1 MDFETI
7 ASQIINRR
15 RSSKPKPWQRLKS
28 KFAIR
33 GFEKSKSSYDFVM
46 SGNFSNLPRMNSKSV
61 RIFISSTFSDLNLE
75 RNVLMKYIYPK
86 LKVYCRE
93 KYGFDFYA
101 IDMRWGVPNVTQL
114 DHLGPKTCYDEVEH
128 CKFLSIGPTFIT
140 VLGQRYGEYE
150 IPFTINSYEM
160 ELLKDWSKKI
170 QGVSPKCFE
179 AFEEWYL
186 CDKNDINQAYH
197 LKPIVEAFQLGD
209 NRFVEDAK
217 QRWYDDRKAMH
228 LGINKII
235 PVLTEQ
241 GLISSQEAIKYSL
254 SVTEHE
260 IILGILNADDSDKR
274 KCAAFT
280 RTIKE
285 IDEVLQSKQANKFLD
300 MNHNGTLDETRFEQ
314 INCLRN
320 ITLAAVLKENNIRNY
335 EIPWSAIE
343 NDGLERTLYLR
354 KFGMDFE
361 SKTISLIDKAVSEM
375 SNFEND
381 DLYVEVLQHLN
392 HCNEFVQ
399 EFHGRSDVLEVVK
412 RYIQG
417 DSLDPFVIYGQSGSG
432 KTSVMAKLAVTARD
446 WINEISNSIKH
457 TNSFNQFRIRSKHA
471 KNNKTNLE
479 EKESN
484 SNLVPNNSVLSNPI
498 DSVIVIIRFLG
509 TSPGTSTL
517 RQTLKYTCRQL
528 VANINSIGSMSNS
541 ETFTFIDPEVIR
553 AQDDFQSILNTFYD
567 LLIQLSNMQRH
578 VLIFFDAIDQ
588 LEPSDGAYFLGWIRV
603 PLPRYVKLIIS
614 TLPDIGGIL
623 DNFRSNFLSHNP
635 SSSLPIHLQNSND
648 LENNVPDSLPYP
660 NFIEVEVLDDSMCE
674 QLLKTR
680 LASNGRCL
688 QPFQWKLVKRALS
701 HCHLTLFIVL
711 VERVVSQWKSWH
723 QPDYIL
729 KNTDDQINANT
740 PCTEEEVELA
750 VKQWP
755 NLELALTVRGAIVQF
770 FESLEHTHGKL
781 LTSHAISYITA
792 SRRGL
797 SEAEIVDLLSLD
809 DEVLRDVFEHHL
821 PPQVRAPPFVW
832 TRLRNAL
839 GSNLAEREA
848 DGIVVLFWYHRQFI
862 EAAQDCY
869 LSDINH
875 RRKIHSNIADYFL
888 GKWAGV
894 KKTFYYPKYL
904 AAKLKLPPS
913 SNEDRMVPPQPYVFE
928 ESQISGK
935 KKLLLNL
942 RKLNELPWH
951 LCHSGRFEEFYSEI
965 MFNYEFLYNKL
976 RGTSRSQLLM
986 DLQLP
991 IEAYRIL
998 QIEQLLSSCTQLGR
1012 LSTNDIRAKLGG
1024 LNSALFTN
1032 HSSLLPAS
1040 DTTTNA
1046 NNLSAVYNTDMQ
1058 SPAYLRPPP
1067 PEAFKVYN
1075 CIRIAALSLDYQPSS
1090 LPIDILGRLTKIY
1103 QPPSYLHRTRRR
1115 LSTFTSSGSRRSVS
1129 MLNSKRE
1136 LIHRRRVAETEKPVN
1151 IYRDL
1156 LEKLLVQSRYLG
1168 CKQCALLPRT
1178 TCFDSGSGLL
1188 HTTFDIGLGIGRL
1201 MSNNLILA
1209 VALNGKSVSW
1219 YDLDGN
1225 LVKTISLPEVNLF
1238 SMKFLLASH
1247 GAPDPISICALLVN
1261 KSPEL
1266 NNTNRHS
1273 EDIKYKDNRLISVAK
1288 IDYFS
1293 GRVTTLSILDEQWSD
1308 IFSMPSLILLT
1319 NQWIGSLVDTTFY
1332 LGYLPK
1338 KQMIINGY
1346 TIESHSFYHSNVLN
1360 IISFT
1365 LTDFGAFL
1373 IDIKEHSVVFI
1384 SNPNDLT
1391 IHSTIKLQSNSII
1404 CFCYTIHHECELKF
1418 YEMNQ
1423 IKNDNLNDDNNN
1435 KNTSFLNGINGINFH
1450 GLIIYESYLKNTIS
1464 LQIVQVNRFFNC
1476 STHLSYTDHLIV
1488 YLFNTRRKTA
1498 EDFGIIWDQR
1508 YETCIHLQLP
1518 FNVQQDNLSND
1529 EVNLTKEMLNYTSS
1543 FGKGVSAIFSYENDL
1558 LFTTGRECFL
1568 LVWSTMTGHILKI
1581 IAQGCAEGILSGL
1594 SAPSLDTDLGMT
1606 TTTSIKGTTNSSM
1619 AGSVL
1624 VICHFPDTTTPQYSE
1639 SPDQAMF
1646 IMCKIFNVKSLRK
1659 PDKQLAVLGSQL
1671 FYADDSQNTNLNIEE
1686 IATGGPLVYWSAN
1699 MSIEYVYED
1708 CLSTLVLVTQRK
1720 EERNN
1725 VDNLILYDLDE
1736 DSTNPIY
1743 SWSDNEVNAKSI
1755 DTFLTTQQLVDWAT
1769 TTTDIKS
1776 MGTGDKCLSYTH
1788 DISVFLH
1795 KTATKINTLTIFNQN
1810 QLLDSYTYLD
1820 PIHMK
1825 DYLPNLYVPTSNGFI
1840 SSFGLIQSKYGMLT
1854 LIKPSFD
1861 DEAPSLLV
1869 KVLISSVDMHNNM
1882 YEFKSLWGEQPR
1894 EINLIQAYQ
1903 LTKTAGKILLDK
1915 RDLQII
1921 SLNLLTYRPSYPY
1934 HIIIGLNE
1942 SHKTLYPVTRC
1953 DGRTVVW
1960 LGVIVIVDLGYPH
1973 EDGCMDKNI
1982 DNYPQVLHTILL
1994 DYGPNLILFPDGMT
2008 AINYRLNMYNIVTG
2022 NRKYGSETNEI
2033 DKFLQKMNSGH
2044 FNLST
2049 ESVNDNDETINFLNT
2064 EQAFGDLV
2072 TDKQLGN
2079 IIVSKSSNEEN
2090 IFIQSIVLASDGK
2103 LLIGKRHHPEQRIHL
2118 DLAGESS
2125 SESYDSDDSETDY
2138 GASPARCL
2146 VAYEISTAQTEVSS
2160 PLSSLP
2166 KGVISDIQLNPVTE
2180 YMFENEPY
2188 MLWLSRDT
2196 KTLIAVTP
2204 NEYLRGFDLG
2214 LHQDGEYN
2222 LGLLESVNTEDQ
2234 IYEQIDEEVDWIDG
2248 SLDKLTEDEKKMKM
2262 LDYFEESG
2270 LTEMMKKAMFD
2281 VVDKRPID
2289 PISYIAKSL
2298 LKQHHSQDN

>member
-1 MDFETI
+1 
-7 ASQIINRR
+7 
-15 RSSKPKPWQRLKS
+15 
-28 KFAIR
+28 
-33 GFEKSKSSYDFVM
+33 
-46 SGNFSNLPRMNSKSV
+46 
-61 RIFISSTFSDLNLE
+61 
-75 RNVLMKYIYPK
+75 
-86 LKVYCRE
+86 
-93 KYGFDFYA
+93 
-101 IDMRWGVPNVTQL
+101 MRWGVPNVTQL

-417 DSLDPFVIYGQSGSG
+417 DSLGMV
-432 KTSVMAKLAVTARD
+432 K
-446 WINEISNSIKH
+446 
-457 TNSFNQFRIRSKHA
+457 
-471 KNNKTNLE
+471 
-479 EKESN
+479 
-484 SNLVPNNSVLSNPI
+484 
-498 DSVIVIIRFLG
+498 
-509 TSPGTSTL
+509 
-517 RQTLKYTCRQL
+517 
-528 VANINSIGSMSNS
+528 
-541 ETFTFIDPEVIR
+541 
-553 AQDDFQSILNTFYD
+553 SILNTFYD

-1115 LSTFTSSGSRRSVS
+1115 LSTYTSSGSRRSVS
-1129 MLNSKRE
+1129 MLNPKRE

-1247 GAPDPISICALLVN
+1247 GAPDPISICALPVN

-1293 GRVTTLSILDEQWSD
+1293 GRVTTLSILDEPWSD

-1373 IDIKEHSVVFI
+1373 IDTKEHSVVFI
-1384 SNPNDLT
+1384 SIPNDLT

-1404 CFCYTIHHECELKF
+1404 CFCFTNHHECELKF

-1423 IKNDNLNDDNNN
+1423 IKNDHLNDDDDNH

-1476 STHLSYTDHLIV
+1476 STHLSYTDNLIV

-1671 FYADDSQNTNLNIEE
+1671 FYADDNQNTNLNIEE

-1921 SLNLLTYRPSYPY
+1921 SLNLLTYRPSYPN

-2022 NRKYGSETNEI
+2022 NRKYGSETSEI

-2090 IFIQSIVLASDGK
+2090 IFVQSIVLASDGK

-2118 DLAGESS
+2118 DLDGESS

-2298 LKQHHSQDN
+2298 LKQHHSQNN

>member
-1 MDFETI
+1 MNFETI

-33 GFEKSKSSYDFVM
+33 GFGKSKSSYDFVM

-160 ELLKDWSKKI
+160 ELIKDWSKKI
-170 QGVSPKCFE
+170 QGISPKCFE
-179 AFEEWYL
+179 ALEEWYL

-209 NRFVEDAK
+209 NRFVENEK

-228 LGINKII
+228 LGINQII
-235 PVLTEQ
+235 PVLTQQ
-241 GLISSQEAIKYSL
+241 GLITSQEAIKYSL

-285 IDEVLQSKQANKFLD
+285 IDEVLQIVNVMKIFLRFSKSFKYAN
-300 MNHNGTLDETRFEQ
+300 
-314 INCLRN
+314 
-320 ITLAAVLKENNIRNY
+320 ENYKSLLLIVIGNMFCIF
-335 EIPWSAIE
+335 IPGA
-343 NDGLERTLYLR
+343 LYLR

-381 DLYVEVLQHLN
+381 ELYVEVLQHLN
-392 HCNEFVQ
+392 HCNEFIQ

-417 DSLDPFVIYGQSGSG
+417 DSTDPFVLYGQSGSG

-446 WINEISNSIKH
+446 WINEII
-457 TNSFNQFRIRSKHA
+457 
-471 KNNKTNLE
+471 
-479 EKESN
+479 
-484 SNLVPNNSVLSNPI
+484 
-498 DSVIVIIRFLG
+498 IVIIRFLG

-541 ETFTFIDPEVIR
+541 DTFTFIDPEVIR
-553 AQDDFQSILNTFYD
+553 AQDDFQVKIYGL
-567 LLIQLSNMQRH
+567 H

-614 TLPDIGGIL
+614 TLPHIGGIL
-623 DNFRSNFLSHNP
+623 DNFRSNFLSHN
-635 SSSLPIHLQNSND
+635 SLT
-648 LENNVPDSLPYP
+648 YP
-660 NFIEVEVLDDSMCE
+660 NFIEVKVLDDSMCE
-674 QLLKTR
+674 QLLRTR

-701 HCHLTLFIVL
+701 HCQLTLFIVL

-729 KNTDDQINANT
+729 KN
-740 PCTEEEVELA
+740 
-750 VKQWP
+750 
-755 NLELALTVRGAIVQF
+755 TVRGAIVQF

-862 EAAQDCY
+862 EAAKDCY

-875 RRKIHSNIADYFL
+875 KRKIHSNIADYFL

-976 RGTSRSQLLM
+976 RGTSRSQLLI

-991 IEAYRIL
+991 IEAYRTF
-998 QIEQLLSSCTQLGR
+998 QIEQLLSSCNQLGR
-1012 LSTNDIRAKLGG
+1012 LSTNDMRAKLDG
-1024 LNSALFTN
+1024 LNSALFIN
-1032 HSSLLPAS
+1032 QSSLLHAS

-1046 NNLSAVYNTDMQ
+1046 SSLSAVYNTDTQ
-1058 SPAYLRPPP
+1058 SSAYSRTPP

-1103 QPPSYLHRTRRR
+1103 QPPSYLRRTRRR
-1115 LSTFTSSGSRRSVS
+1115 LSTYTSPTSRRSVS

-1136 LIHRRRVAETEKPVN
+1136 LIHRRRVTEIEKPLN
-1151 IYRDL
+1151 IYKDL
-1156 LEKLLVQSRYLG
+1156 LDKLLVQSRYLG

-1247 GAPDPISICALLVN
+1247 IAPDPTSICALPIN

-1266 NNTNRHS
+1266 NTTNTNRHS
-1273 EDIKYKDNRLISVAK
+1273 EDIKYKDNRLITVAK
-1288 IDYFS
+1288 IDYFT
-1293 GRVTTLSILDEQWSD
+1293 GRVTTLSTLNEQWSD
-1308 IFSMPSLILLT
+1308 IFSMSSLILLT
-1319 NQWIGSLVDTTFY
+1319 NQWIGSLIDTTFY

-1338 KQMIINGY
+1338 KQMIINDY
-1346 TIESHSFYHSNVLN
+1346 
-1360 IISFT
+1360 
-1365 LTDFGAFL
+1365 GAFL
-1373 IDIKEHSVVFI
+1373 IDINEHSVIFI
-1384 SNPNDLT
+1384 SMTNNFT
-1391 IHSTIKLQSNSII
+1391 IHSTIKLQSNYII
-1404 CFCYTIHHECELKF
+1404 CFCFTTQHECELKF
-1418 YEMNQ
+1418 YE
-1423 IKNDNLNDDNNN
+1423 IKQKNEGNLNEAN
-1435 KNTSFLNGINGINFH
+1435 LN
-1450 GLIIYESYLKNTIS
+1450 L
-1464 LQIVQVNRFFNC
+1464 
-1476 STHLSYTDHLIV
+1476 
-1488 YLFNTRRKTA
+1488 
-1498 EDFGIIWDQR
+1498 
-1508 YETCIHLQLP
+1508 
-1518 FNVQQDNLSND
+1518 
-1529 EVNLTKEMLNYTSS
+1529 LN
-1543 FGKGVSAIFSYENDL
+1543 GVSAIFSYENDL

-1594 SAPSLDTDLGMT
+1594 SVPSLDTDLGMT
-1606 TTTSIKGTTNSSM
+1606 TKTSIKGTTNSSM
-1619 AGSVL
+1619 TGSVL
-1624 VICHFPDTTTPQYSE
+1624 VICHFPDTSTPQYSE

-1659 PDKQLAVLGSQL
+1659 PDKRLAVLGSQL
-1671 FYADDSQNTNLNIEE
+1671 FYADDNQNTNLNIEE
-1686 IATGGPLVYWSAN
+1686 IAAGGPLVYWSAN
-1699 MSIEYVYED
+1699 MSIEYVFED
-1708 CLSTLVLVTQRK
+1708 GLSTLVLVTHRK

-1769 TTTDIKS
+1769 AITDIKS
-1776 MGTGDKCLSYTH
+1776 TGTGDRCLSHTN
-1788 DISVFLH
+1788 DISVYLH
-1795 KTATKINTLTIFNQN
+1795 KTVTKINTLTIFNQN

-1825 DYLPNLYVPTSNGFI
+1825 DYLPNLYVPTSNGLI

-1861 DEAPSLLV
+1861 DETPSLLV
-1869 KVLISSVDMHNNM
+1869 KVLISSVDIHHNM

-1903 LTKTAGKILLDK
+1903 LTKTAGRILINK
-1915 RDLQII
+1915 RELQTI
-1921 SLNLLTYRPSYPY
+1921 SLNLLTYRPSYPN

-1960 LGVIVIVDLGYPH
+1960 LGVILIVDLGYPH
-1973 EDGCMDKNI
+1973 EDGRMDKDI

-1994 DYGPNLILFPDGMT
+1994 DYGPNLILFSDGLT

-2022 NRKYGSETNEI
+2022 NRKYGPETSEI
-2033 DKFLQKMNSGH
+2033 DKFLQRMNSGH

-2049 ESVNDNDETINFLNT
+2049 ESVNDNDETINFMDSKQT
-2064 EQAFGDLV
+2064 VGEPV

-2079 IIVSKSSNEEN
+2079 LIVSKSSNEDN

-2118 DLAGESS
+2118 DLAEESS

-2146 VAYEISTAQTEVSS
+2146 VAYEISTAQTEISS
-2160 PLSSLP
+2160 SMSSLST
-2166 KGVISDIQLNPVTE
+2166 GVISGIQLNSVTE

-2196 KTLIAVTP
+2196 KTLITVTP

-2214 LHQDGEYN
+2214 LHQDEESN

-2234 IYEQIDEEVDWIDG
+2234 IYEQTDEEGDWIDG

-2270 LTEMMKKAMFD
+2270 LSKFLCSTF
-2281 VVDKRPID
+2281 KRNTTG
-2289 PISYIAKSL
+2289 SL
-2298 LKQHHSQDN
+2298 NAV

>member
-1 MDFETI
+1 
-7 ASQIINRR
+7 
-15 RSSKPKPWQRLKS
+15 
-28 KFAIR
+28 
-33 GFEKSKSSYDFVM
+33 
-46 SGNFSNLPRMNSKSV
+46 
-61 RIFISSTFSDLNLE
+61 
-75 RNVLMKYIYPK
+75 
-86 LKVYCRE
+86 
-93 KYGFDFYA
+93 
-101 IDMRWGVPNVTQL
+101 MRWGVPNVTQL
-114 DHLGPKTCYDEVEH
+114 DHLGPQTCYDEVEH
-128 CKFLSIGPTFIT
+128 CKFLSVGPTFIT

-150 IPFTINSYEM
+150 IPVTVNSSEM
-160 ELLKDWSKKI
+160 ELIKEWSKKI
-170 QGVSPKCFE
+170 CGVSSKCIE

-209 NRFVEDAK
+209 SRFVENAK
-217 QRWYDDRKAMH
+217 QRWYEDRKAMQ
-228 LGINKII
+228 LGMSQII
-235 PVLTEQ
+235 PVLIER
-241 GLISSQEAIKYSL
+241 GLISNQEALKYSL

-260 IILGILNADDSDKR
+260 IVLGILNADDSDKR

-285 IDEVLQSKQANKFLD
+285 IDEVLQSTQANKFLD
-300 MNHNGTLDETRFEQ
+300 INRNGTLDETRFEQ
-314 INCLRN
+314 ISDLRN
-320 ITLAAVLKENNIRNY
+320 VTLAAILRENNIRNY
-335 EIPWSAIE
+335 EIPWSVIE

-361 SKTISLIDKAVSEM
+361 SKIISLIDKAVSEM

-381 DLYVEVLQHLN
+381 ELYVEVLQHLN
-392 HCNEFVQ
+392 QCNEFIQ
-399 EFHGRSDVLEVVK
+399 EFHGRSNVLEVVK

-417 DSLDPFVIYGQSGSG
+417 DSTGLVKLYLCYVTSSVYPFVLYGQSGSG

-446 WINEISNSIKH
+446 WISEISNSIKH
-457 TNSFNQFRIRSKHA
+457 TNSFNQFRIRSKHI
-471 KNNKTNLE
+471 KSNKTNLE

-484 SNLVPNNSVLSNPI
+484 STFVPDHSTLFNPS

-517 RQTLKYTCRQL
+517 RQTLKYICRQL
-528 VANINSIGSMSNS
+528 VANINNIGSMSNS
-541 ETFTFIDPEVIR
+541 ETFTFIDPEAIR

-567 LLIQLSNMQRH
+567 LLVQLSNMQRY
-578 VLIFFDAIDQ
+578 VLVFLDAIDQ

-623 DNFRSNFLSHNP
+623 DNFRSSFLSYCPSPSTTHLHN
-635 SSSLPIHLQNSND
+635 SDDQEND
-648 LENNVPDSLPYP
+648 TTDSTTYP

-688 QPFQWKLVKRALS
+688 QPFQWKLVRRALS
-701 HCHLTLFIVL
+701 HCHLTLFVVL
-711 VERVVSQWKSWH
+711 VERVVIQWKSWH
-723 QPDYIL
+723 QPNYIL
-729 KNTDDQINANT
+729 NNEDNQIDTNK
-740 PCTEEEVELA
+740 PCTEEEVDLA
-750 VKQWP
+750 IKQWP

-792 SRRGL
+792 SRRGM

-839 GSNLAEREA
+839 GSNLVEREA
-848 DGIVVLFWYHRQFI
+848 DGIVVVFWYHRQFI
-862 EAAQDCY
+862 EAAQDYY

-894 KKTFYYPKYL
+894 KKTFHYPKYL

-913 SNEDRMVPPQPYVFE
+913 SNEDRMVPAQPYVFE

-951 LCHSGRFEEFYSEI
+951 LCHSGRFEEFYTEI

-976 RGTSRSQLLM
+976 RGTSRSQLLI

-991 IEAYRIL
+991 IQAYRTF
-998 QIEQLLSSCTQLGR
+998 QMEQLLSSCTQPGR
-1012 LSTNDIRAKLGG
+1012 LSAKDIRAKLGG
-1024 LNSALFTN
+1024 LNSALFIN
-1032 HSSLLPAS
+1032 QSSLLSTS

-1046 NNLSAVYNTDMQ
+1046 SNFSVVYNTEMQ
-1058 SPAYLRPPP
+1058 PSAHLRPPP

-1103 QPPSYLHRTRRR
+1103 QPPSYLHRTRKR
-1115 LSTFTSSGSRRSVS
+1115 LSTYVPFGSRRSVS

-1136 LIHRRRVAETEKPVN
+1136 LEHKRRVAETETPIN
-1151 IYRDL
+1151 IYRNL
-1156 LEKLLVQSRYLG
+1156 LDKLLIQSRYLG

-1247 GAPDPISICALLVN
+1247 TAPDPISICALPVN

-1266 NNTNRHS
+1266 NNTTNNHY
-1273 EDIKYKDNRLISVAK
+1273 EDIKYKDNRLISITK

-1293 GRVTTLSILDEQWSD
+1293 GRVTNLSTLDEKWSD
-1308 IFSMPSLILLT
+1308 IFSMSSLILLT
-1319 NQWIGSLVDTTFY
+1319 NQWIGSLVDSTFY

-1338 KQMIINGY
+1338 KQMVIDGY
-1346 TIESHSFYHSNVLN
+1346 TIESHSFYHSNLRN

-1373 IDIKEHSVVFI
+1373 IDTKEHSVVFI
-1384 SNPNDLT
+1384 SIPNGLT
-1391 IHSTIKLQSNSII
+1391 IHSTVKLQSNFII
-1404 CFCYTIHHECELKF
+1404 CFCFTTTNYESELKF
-1418 YEMNQ
+1418 YEITQ
-1423 IKNDNLNDDNNN
+1423 IKADNSNERNS
-1435 KNTSFLNGINGINFH
+1435 SFLNGSTVCGINFH
-1450 GLIIYESYLKNTIS
+1450 GLTLYEGCLKNTIS
-1464 LQIVQVNRFFNC
+1464 LHVIQANRFLNC
-1476 STHLSYTDHLIV
+1476 STHLSYSDHLV
-1488 YLFNTRRKTA
+1488 AYLFNVRRKTA
-1498 EDFGIIWDQR
+1498 EDFGVIWDNR
-1508 YETCIHLQLP
+1508 YETYINLQLP

-1529 EVNLTKEMLNYTSS
+1529 EVNLTKEMLNYTFS
-1543 FGKGVSAIFSYENDL
+1543 FGKGVSAIFSHENDL

-1594 SAPSLDTDLGMT
+1594 SVPSLDTDFAMT
-1606 TTTSIKGTTNSSM
+1606 TTSSMKGTANSSM
-1619 AGSVL
+1619 TGSVL

-1659 PDKQLAVLGSQL
+1659 PDKQLAVMGSQL
-1671 FYADDSQNTNLNIEE
+1671 FYADDNHNTNLNIEE
-1686 IATGGPLVYWSAN
+1686 IATGGPLVYRSAN

-1708 CLSTLVLVTQRK
+1708 GLSTLVLVAHRK
-1720 EERNN
+1720 EERTN
-1725 VDNLILYDLDE
+1725 VDSLILYDLDE

-1755 DTFLTTQQLVDWAT
+1755 DTFLTTQQLIDWAT
-1769 TTTDIKS
+1769 SITDIKAMS
-1776 MGTGDKCLSYTH
+1776 NGDKFLNNQPNG
-1788 DISVFLH
+1788 ISAFLH
-1795 KTATKINTLTIFNQN
+1795 KTVTKINSLTIFNHN
-1810 QLLDSYTYLD
+1810 KLLDSYTYLD

-1825 DYLPNLYVPTSNGFI
+1825 DYLPNLYVPTSNGLI

-1861 DEAPSLLV
+1861 DETTHSLLV
-1869 KVLISSVDMHNNM
+1869 KVLISTVDIDNNT

-1894 EINLIQAYQ
+1894 AINLTQAYQ
-1903 LTKTAGKILLDK
+1903 QIKTAGGILLDK
-1915 RDLQII
+1915 RDLQTIT
-1921 SLNLLTYRPSYPY
+1921 LNLLTYRPNHPN

-1953 DGRTVVW
+1953 DGRIVVW
-1960 LGVIVIVDLGYPH
+1960 LGVIMIVDLGYPDVDRVAY
-1973 EDGCMDKNI
+1973 EDNV
-1982 DNYPQVLHTILL
+1982 NYPQVLHTILL
-1994 DYGPNLILFPDGMT
+1994 DYGPNLILFSDGMT
-2008 AINYRLNMYNIVTG
+2008 AINYRLHIYNIVTG
-2022 NRKYGSETNEI
+2022 HRRSESESNEI

-2044 FNLST
+2044 FNQSAEST
-2049 ESVNDNDETINFLNT
+2049 AGSSDETINFLNN
-2064 EQAFGDLV
+2064 EQDGKKATDKVLGDL
-2072 TDKQLGN
+2072 
-2079 IIVSKSSNEEN
+2079 IASKSANEEN
-2090 IFIQSIVLASDGK
+2090 IFIQSSVLAADGK
-2103 LLIGKRHHPEQRIHL
+2103 LLIGKRHHPEQKIHL
-2118 DLAGESS
+2118 DLADESS

-2146 VAYEISTAQTEVSS
+2146 IAYEVSTTQTEISS
-2160 PLSSLP
+2160 FSSSSL
-2166 KGVISDIQLNPVTE
+2166 KNIMNDTRLNHVTE

-2196 KTLIAVTP
+2196 KTLITVTP
-2204 NEYLRGFDLG
+2204 NEYIRGFDLG
-2214 LHQDGEYN
+2214 LHHDGEYY

-2234 IYEQIDEEVDWIDG
+2234 LDEPIGEEGWIDS
-2248 SLDKLTEDEKKMKM
+2248 SLYNLTEDEKKMKM

-2270 LTEMMKKAMFD
+2270 LTEMMKNAMFE
-2281 VVDKRPID
+2281 VADKRPSD
-2289 PISYIAKSL
+2289 PISFIAKSL
-2298 LKQHHSQDN
+2298 LKQHHSQNN

>member
-1 MDFETI
+1 
-7 ASQIINRR
+7 
-15 RSSKPKPWQRLKS
+15 
-28 KFAIR
+28 
-33 GFEKSKSSYDFVM
+33 M

-128 CKFLSIGPTFIT
+128 CKFLSVGPTFIT

-170 QGVSPKCFE
+170 QGVSPRCFE

-300 MNHNGTLDETRFEQ
+300 MNHNGTLDKTRFEQ

-320 ITLAAVLKENNIRNY
+320 ITLAAALKENNIRNY

-417 DSLDPFVIYGQSGSG
+417 DSSDPFVIYGQSGSG

-484 SNLVPNNSVLSNPI
+484 PNLVPNNSILSNPI

-648 LENNVPDSLPYP
+648 LENNVSDSLAYP

-1046 NNLSAVYNTDMQ
+1046 NSLSAVYNTDMQ

-1247 GAPDPISICALLVN
+1247 GAPDPISICALSVN

-1293 GRVTTLSILDEQWSD
+1293 GRVTTLSLLDEQWSD
-1308 IFSMPSLILLT
+1308 IFNMPSLILLT

-1346 TIESHSFYHSNVLN
+1346 TIESHSFYHSNILN

-1384 SNPNDLT
+1384 SIPNDLT
-1391 IHSTIKLQSNSII
+1391 IHSTVKLQSNSII

-1423 IKNDNLNDDNNN
+1423 IKNDNLNDNNNN

-1464 LQIVQVNRFFNC
+1464 LQIVQVNRFLNC

-1671 FYADDSQNTNLNIEE
+1671 FYADDNQNTNLNIEE

-1861 DEAPSLLV
+1861 DEAPLLLV

-1921 SLNLLTYRPSYPY
+1921 SLNLLTYRPSYPN

-2022 NRKYGSETNEI
+2022 NRKYGSETSEI

-2064 EQAFGDLV
+2064 EQAFGDLL

-2166 KGVISDIQLNPVTE
+2166 TGVISDIQLNPVTE

-2298 LKQHHSQDN
+2298 LKQHHSQNN

>member
-1 MDFETI
+1 
-7 ASQIINRR
+7 
-15 RSSKPKPWQRLKS
+15 
-28 KFAIR
+28 
-33 GFEKSKSSYDFVM
+33 M

-128 CKFLSIGPTFIT
+128 CKFLSVGPTFIT

-170 QGVSPKCFE
+170 QGVSPRCFE

-300 MNHNGTLDETRFEQ
+300 MNHNGTLDKTRFEQ

-320 ITLAAVLKENNIRNY
+320 ITLAAALKENNIRNY

-417 DSLDPFVIYGQSGSG
+417 DSSDPFVIYGQSGSG

-484 SNLVPNNSVLSNPI
+484 PNLVPNNSILSNPI

-648 LENNVPDSLPYP
+648 LENNVPDCLAYP

-1046 NNLSAVYNTDMQ
+1046 NSLSAVYNTDMQ

-1247 GAPDPISICALLVN
+1247 GAPDPISICALSIN

-1266 NNTNRHS
+1266 NNNNRHS

-1293 GRVTTLSILDEQWSD
+1293 GRVTTLSLLDEQWSD
-1308 IFSMPSLILLT
+1308 IFNMPSLILLT

-1346 TIESHSFYHSNVLN
+1346 TIESHSFYHSNILN

-1384 SNPNDLT
+1384 SIPNDLT
-1391 IHSTIKLQSNSII
+1391 IHSTVKLQSNSII

-1423 IKNDNLNDDNNN
+1423 IKNDNLNDNNNN

-1464 LQIVQVNRFFNC
+1464 LQIVQVNRFLNC

-1671 FYADDSQNTNLNIEE
+1671 FYADDNQNTNLNIEE

-1921 SLNLLTYRPSYPY
+1921 SLNLLTYRPSYPN

-1994 DYGPNLILFPDGMT
+1994 DYGPNLLLFPDGMT

-2022 NRKYGSETNEI
+2022 NRKYGSETSEI

-2166 KGVISDIQLNPVTE
+2166 TGVISDIQLNPVTE

-2298 LKQHHSQDN
+2298 LKQHHSQNN

>member
-1 MDFETI
+1 
-7 ASQIINRR
+7 
-15 RSSKPKPWQRLKS
+15 
-28 KFAIR
+28 
-33 GFEKSKSSYDFVM
+33 
-46 SGNFSNLPRMNSKSV
+46 
-61 RIFISSTFSDLNLE
+61 
-75 RNVLMKYIYPK
+75 
-86 LKVYCRE
+86 
-93 KYGFDFYA
+93 
-101 IDMRWGVPNVTQL
+101 
-114 DHLGPKTCYDEVEH
+114 
-128 CKFLSIGPTFIT
+128 
-140 VLGQRYGEYE
+140 
-150 IPFTINSYEM
+150 M

-170 QGVSPKCFE
+170 QGVSPRCFE

-209 NRFVEDAK
+209 NQFVEDAK

-417 DSLDPFVIYGQSGSG
+417 DSSDPFVIYGQSGSG

-484 SNLVPNNSVLSNPI
+484 PNLVPNNSILSNPI

-648 LENNVPDSLPYP
+648 LENNVPDSLAYP

-1247 GAPDPISICALLVN
+1247 GAPDPISICALSVN

-1293 GRVTTLSILDEQWSD
+1293 GRVTTLSLLDEQWSD
-1308 IFSMPSLILLT
+1308 IFNMPSLILLT

-1332 LGYLPK
+1332 LGYLAK

-1384 SNPNDLT
+1384 SIPNDLT
-1391 IHSTIKLQSNSII
+1391 IHSTVKLQSNSII

-1423 IKNDNLNDDNNN
+1423 IKNDNLNDNNN

-1464 LQIVQVNRFFNC
+1464 LQIVQVNRFLNC

-1671 FYADDSQNTNLNIEE
+1671 FYADDNQNTNLNIEE

-1921 SLNLLTYRPSYPY
+1921 SLNLLTYRPSYPN

-2022 NRKYGSETNEI
+2022 NRKYGSETSEI

-2044 FNLST
+2044 FNLSN

-2166 KGVISDIQLNPVTE
+2166 TGVISDIQLNPVTE

-2298 LKQHHSQDN
+2298 LKQHHSQNN

>member
-1 MDFETI
+1 M
-7 ASQIINRR
+7 
-15 RSSKPKPWQRLKS
+15 K
-28 KFAIR
+28 
-33 GFEKSKSSYDFVM
+33 
-46 SGNFSNLPRMNSKSV
+46 
-61 RIFISSTFSDLNLE
+61 DLNLE

-1219 YDLDGN
+1219 YDLDG
-1225 LVKTISLPEVNLF
+1225 
-1238 SMKFLLASH
+1238 
-1247 GAPDPISICALLVN
+1247 
-1261 KSPEL
+1261 
-1266 NNTNRHS
+1266 
-1273 EDIKYKDNRLISVAK
+1273 
-1288 IDYFS
+1288 
-1293 GRVTTLSILDEQWSD
+1293 
-1308 IFSMPSLILLT
+1308 
-1319 NQWIGSLVDTTFY
+1319 
-1332 LGYLPK
+1332 
-1338 KQMIINGY
+1338 
-1346 TIESHSFYHSNVLN
+1346 
-1360 IISFT
+1360 
-1365 LTDFGAFL
+1365 
-1373 IDIKEHSVVFI
+1373 
-1384 SNPNDLT
+1384 
-1391 IHSTIKLQSNSII
+1391 
-1404 CFCYTIHHECELKF
+1404 
-1418 YEMNQ
+1418 
-1423 IKNDNLNDDNNN
+1423 
-1435 KNTSFLNGINGINFH
+1435 
-1450 GLIIYESYLKNTIS
+1450 
-1464 LQIVQVNRFFNC
+1464 
-1476 STHLSYTDHLIV
+1476 
-1488 YLFNTRRKTA
+1488 
-1498 EDFGIIWDQR
+1498 
-1508 YETCIHLQLP
+1508 
-1518 FNVQQDNLSND
+1518 
-1529 EVNLTKEMLNYTSS
+1529 
-1543 FGKGVSAIFSYENDL
+1543 VSAIFSYENDL

>member
-1 MDFETI
+1 
-7 ASQIINRR
+7 
-15 RSSKPKPWQRLKS
+15 
-28 KFAIR
+28 
-33 GFEKSKSSYDFVM
+33 M

-260 IILGILNADDSDKR
+260 IILGILNADESDKR

-417 DSLDPFVIYGQSGSG
+417 DSSDPFVIYGQSGSG

-446 WINEISNSIKH
+446 WINEISNSIRH
-457 TNSFNQFRIRSKHA
+457 TNSFNQFRIRSKHG

-484 SNLVPNNSVLSNPI
+484 SNLAPNNSILSNPI

-635 SSSLPIHLQNSND
+635 SSSLPIHQQNSND

-1046 NNLSAVYNTDMQ
+1046 NNFSAVYNTDMQ

-1129 MLNSKRE
+1129 MLNPKRE
-1136 LIHRRRVAETEKPVN
+1136 LIHRRRVVETEKPVN

-1247 GAPDPISICALLVN
+1247 GAPDPISICALSVN

-1266 NNTNRHS
+1266 NNINRHS

-1293 GRVTTLSILDEQWSD
+1293 GRVTNLSLLDEQWSD
-1308 IFSMPSLILLT
+1308 IFNIPSLILLT

-1346 TIESHSFYHSNVLN
+1346 TIENHSFYHSNILN

-1373 IDIKEHSVVFI
+1373 IDINEHSVVFI
-1384 SNPNDLT
+1384 SSSNDLT
-1391 IHSTIKLQSNSII
+1391 IHSTVKLQSNNII
-1404 CFCYTIHHECELKF
+1404 CFCYTINHECELKF

-1423 IKNDNLNDDNNN
+1423 IKNDNLNDNN
-1435 KNTSFLNGINGINFH
+1435 NTSFLNGINGINFH

-1464 LQIVQVNRFFNC
+1464 LQIVQMNRFFNC
-1476 STHLSYTDHLIV
+1476 STHLSYTDYLIV

-1594 SAPSLDTDLGMT
+1594 SVPSLDTDLGMT

-1619 AGSVL
+1619 TGSVL

-1671 FYADDSQNTNLNIEE
+1671 FYADDNQNTNLNIEE

-1743 SWSDNEVNAKSI
+1743 SWSDNDVNAKSI
-1755 DTFLTTQQLVDWAT
+1755 DTFLTTQQLVDWGT
-1769 TTTDIKS
+1769 TITDIKS
-1776 MGTGDKCLSYTH
+1776 MGTGDKCFSYTH

-1825 DYLPNLYVPTSNGFI
+1825 DYLPNLYVPTSNGLI

-1861 DEAPSLLV
+1861 DETPSLLV
-1869 KVLISSVDMHNNM
+1869 KVLISSVDIHNNK

-1894 EINLIQAYQ
+1894 EVNLIQAYQ
-1903 LTKTAGKILLDK
+1903 LTKTAGKMLLDK

-1921 SLNLLTYRPSYPY
+1921 SLNLLTYRPSYPN

-1973 EDGCMDKNI
+1973 EDGSMDKNI

-1994 DYGPNLILFPDGMT
+1994 DYGPNLILFSDGMT
-2008 AINYRLNMYNIVTG
+2008 AINYRLNMYNIVNG
-2022 NRKYGSETNEI
+2022 NRKYGSETSEI

-2064 EQAFGDLV
+2064 EQAVGDLV

-2160 PLSSLP
+2160 LP
-2166 KGVISDIQLNPVTE
+2166 TGVISDIQLNPVTE

-2289 PISYIAKSL
+2289 PISSIAKSL
-2298 LKQHHSQDN
+2298 LKQHHSQNN

>member
-1 MDFETI
+1 M
-7 ASQIINRR
+7 
-15 RSSKPKPWQRLKS
+15 K
-28 KFAIR
+28 
-33 GFEKSKSSYDFVM
+33 
-46 SGNFSNLPRMNSKSV
+46 
-61 RIFISSTFSDLNLE
+61 DLNLE

-160 ELLKDWSKKI
+160 GLIKDWSKKI

-186 CDKNDINQAYH
+186 CDKNDTNQAYH
-197 LKPIVEAFQLGD
+197 LKPIVEVFQLGD

-228 LGINKII
+228 LGINQII

-260 IILGILNADDSDKR
+260 IILGILNAEDSDKR

-285 IDEVLQSKQANKFLD
+285 IDKVLQSRQANKFLD

-314 INCLRN
+314 INDLRN
-320 ITLAAVLKENNIRNY
+320 ITLASVLKENNIRNY

-417 DSLDPFVIYGQSGSG
+417 DSSDPFVIYGQSGSG

-446 WINEISNSIKH
+446 WINEISNSIRH
-457 TNSFNQFRIRSKHA
+457 TISFNQFRIRSKHA
-471 KNNKTNLE
+471 KNNKTNVE
-479 EKESN
+479 EKELN
-484 SNLVPNNSVLSNPI
+484 SNLVPNNPILFNPI

-541 ETFTFIDPEVIR
+541 EAFTFIDPEVIR
-553 AQDDFQSILNTFYD
+553 SQDDFQSILNTFYD

-740 PCTEEEVELA
+740 PCTEEEAELA

-1040 DTTTNA
+1040 DTSTNA
-1046 NNLSAVYNTDMQ
+1046 SNLSAIYNTDMQ

-1103 QPPSYLHRTRRR
+1103 QPPSYLRRTRRR
-1115 LSTFTSSGSRRSVS
+1115 LSTYISSGSRRSVS
-1129 MLNSKRE
+1129 MLNPKRE
-1136 LIHRRRVAETEKPVN
+1136 LIHRRRVTETEKPVN
-1151 IYRDL
+1151 IYKDL

-1247 GAPDPISICALLVN
+1247 GAPDPISICALPVN

-1293 GRVTTLSILDEQWSD
+1293 GRVTTLSTLDEQWSD

-1319 NQWIGSLVDTTFY
+1319 NQWIGSLIDTTFH

-1346 TIESHSFYHSNVLN
+1346 TIESHSFYHSNLLN

-1373 IDIKEHSVVFI
+1373 IDIKEHSVVFVSI
-1384 SNPNDLT
+1384 SNDLT
-1391 IHSTIKLQSNSII
+1391 IHSTIKLQSDIII
-1404 CFCYTIHHECELKF
+1404 CFCFTTHHECELKF
-1418 YEMNQ
+1418 YEIKQ
-1423 IKNDNLNDDNNN
+1423 IKNDNLNERNI
-1435 KNTSFLNGINGINFH
+1435 SFLNDINGINFH

-1464 LQIVQVNRFFNC
+1464 LNIVQANRFLNC
-1476 STHLSYTDHLIV
+1476 STHLSYSNQLV
-1488 YLFNTRRKTA
+1488 AYLFNTRRKTA

-1508 YETCIHLQLP
+1508 YETCINLQLP
-1518 FNVQQDNLSND
+1518 FNVQQDNLNND
-1529 EVNLTKEMLNYTSS
+1529 EVNLTKEMLNYTFS

-1581 IAQGCAEGILSGL
+1581 IAHGCAEGILSGL
-1594 SAPSLDTDLGMT
+1594 SVPSLDTDLGMT

-1619 AGSVL
+1619 TGSVL

-1671 FYADDSQNTNLNIEE
+1671 FYADDNQNTNLNIEE

-1708 CLSTLVLVTQRK
+1708 GLSTLVLVTQRK

-1769 TTTDIKS
+1769 TITDIKS
-1776 MGTGDKCLSYTH
+1776 MGTGDKCLSYTQ

-1825 DYLPNLYVPTSNGFI
+1825 DYLPNLYVPTSNGLI

-1861 DEAPSLLV
+1861 NETPSLLV

-1894 EINLIQAYQ
+1894 EISLIQAYQ

-1921 SLNLLTYRPSYPY
+1921 SLNLLTYRPSYPN

-1973 EDGCMDKNI
+1973 EDGCMDKNV
-1982 DNYPQVLHTILL
+1982 DNYPQILHTILL
-1994 DYGPNLILFPDGMT
+1994 DYGPNLILFSDGMT

-2022 NRKYGSETNEI
+2022 NRKYGSETSEI

-2049 ESVNDNDETINFLNT
+2049 ENVSDNDETSSILNT
-2064 EQAFGDLV
+2064 EQAVGELV
-2072 TDKQLGN
+2072 TEKQLGN
-2079 IIVSKSSNEEN
+2079 HIVSKSSNEEN

-2103 LLIGKRHHPEQRIHL
+2103 LLIGKRHHPEQKIHL

-2146 VAYEISTAQTEVSS
+2146 VAYEISSAQTEVSS
-2160 PLSSLP
+2160 PLSSLST
-2166 KGVISDIQLNPVTE
+2166 GVISDIQLNLVTE

-2214 LHQDGEYN
+2214 LHQDGERN
-2222 LGLLESVNTEDQ
+2222 LGLLEFVNTEDQ
-2234 IYEQIDEEVDWIDG
+2234 IYEKIDEEVDWIDG

-2281 VVDKRPID
+2281 VVDKRPTD
-2289 PISYIAKSL
+2289 PISSIAKSL
-2298 LKQHHSQDN
+2298 LKQHHSQNN